1 MSHFKSWIIFLVLS
15 VVGVGVGAVSGQ
27 SCQSCLDSRP
37 THQCSGL
44 ENECPGGKRCRQ
56 HVTGRQGRLNC
67 RDRCQHLKEINQ
79 LVSQRNVAWPKPFT
93 CADRQLYFKTWEP
106 MLDTGWRASC
116 IFTDR
121 HFVAGTA
128 DLNQAGQMKMS
139 AIMRNNA
146 VGQKAFYVDRDQPG
160 NLSTQRL
167 KMVKQTVD
175 QWYGLNEVS
184 EIAFTDMTPVK
195 GEGLRTQNIGQ
206 LYSDQTPPPV
216 IPVAT
221 GTGFASG
228 G

>member
-1 MSHFKSWIIFLVLS
+1 MVRFVARTTDLPAPFHWPVADICLRGNSPTRGAQKTLLTQEVSHVTKIVSCWNSIANTEPFMSHFKSWIIFLVLS

-27 SCQSCLDSRP
+27 SCQSCLDSSP
-37 THQCSGL
+37 THQFSGL

-139 AIMRNNA
+139 AIRRQVICSAGCLA
-146 VGQKAFYVDRDQPG
+146 VRC
-160 NLSTQRL
+160 L
-167 KMVKQTVD
+167 
-175 QWYGLNEVS
+175 
-184 EIAFTDMTPVK
+184 
-195 GEGLRTQNIGQ
+195 
-206 LYSDQTPPPV
+206 
-216 IPVAT
+216 
-221 GTGFASG
+221 
-228 G
+228 